1 MEILKYITKMNG
13 LILSALNDTMNASY
27 VMEDKY

>member
-13 LILSALNDTMNASY
+13 LILNALNDTINSY